1 MANEK
6 FRVKYGLAVGDNT
19 TETAMS
25 VDGTTGDITTQGD
38 INVNGGDIKTTA
50 SSASLF
56 NDATALTVSMAGSA
70 TTVSIGANTGT
81 TTINNSL
88 VADDISVTTVDTTN
102 LEVSNIKA
110 KDGTAAMTIANSSGA
125 VNISSSL
132 QVDNI
137 DIQLNTISATD
148 TNGSINLTPN
158 GTGSVRANGSLDVG
172 TIRALD
178 GTAAATVANS
188 TGVITVS
195 SQLNVD
201 NINISTN
208 TISSTNTNGNINL
221 TPNGT
226 GTVVIPTADI
236 TNLDVTNIRALDG
249 TAAATIANSTG
260 IVTVSTELNVDNL
273 NISGNTIS
281 STNTNGD
288 ILITPNGTGDIDL
301 VTDTV
306 QVGDANATATITT
319 NGTGDLVL
327 NTNNGT
333 NAGSITLTQG
343 TNGNITLTP
352 NGTGTVIVSSDLAVN
367 GATSADIT
375 TTTTTASVFNTTAT
389 TLNIGGA
396 ATTTNIGTT
405 TSSSIIN
412 GVNRYTSPII
422 YSFAG
427 ANNYRGLMISN
438 GNTSSTPLARTGVVV
453 RTFPTATQ
461 PRGGLIFE
469 NARGTETSPT
479 ALQGPSTSAVP
490 DFLGEI
496 SAGGRSSTGWIND
509 LVAASPL
516 GFTSYAAENWVA
528 ATNVGVG
535 WALQLQPT
543 ATTLTAGGAS
553 RITTIDS
560 TPQGLTLRG
569 DTHGF
574 SKGKTIQFVATG
586 CSTSGTTLTIGTV
599 TSGTVAVGSMIQNST
614 SLLPAGTYIIA
625 NISGSGN
632 GSTWTLNQSVST
644 YTSVLTIA
652 GQQGY
657 VAYTGTGDVDVI
669 GDLTIRGND
678 IKGSTGTSQIITS
691 AAGAT
696 LELRGDNIQLENA
709 AGTSIVGSGIT
720 YNRVYGQ
727 FEYNT
732 TVTPVAINT
741 AYVFPLGSAVTNNI
755 ATVASTSRLIPGA
768 AGVYNIQFS
777 AQVKNDNSQEHTAYI
792 FLVKNGTAVTNST
805 GQVTILRQSSQIV
818 SWNYIVTSAN
828 TTDYWE
834 IGYAVDSTQITFPA
848 FASTAFA
855 PSAASMI
862 TTITPVGA

>member
-1 MANEK
+1 MSEQK

-25 VDGTTGDITTQGD
+25 VDGTTGDITTLGD
-38 INVNGGDIKTTA
+38 INVNGGEIKTTA
-50 SSASLF
+50 TSF
-56 NDATALTVSMAGSA
+56 NILPTTATTVSLGGAA

-110 KDGTAAMTIANSSGA
+110 KDGAAAMTIANSSGA

-158 GTGSVRANGSLDVG
+158 GTGAVRANGSLDVG

-178 GTAAATVANS
+178 GVAAMTIANT
-188 TGVITVS
+188 TGVVTVS
-195 SQLNVD
+195 SELVVD
-201 NINISTN
+201 NINIKDN
-208 TISSTNTNGNINL
+208 TISSTT
-221 TPNGT
+221 
-226 GTVVIPTADI
+226 
-236 TNLDVTNIRALDG
+236 
-249 TAAATIANSTG
+249 
-260 IVTVSTELNVDNL
+260 
-273 NISGNTIS
+273 
-281 STNTNGD
+281 GD
-288 ILITPNGTGDIDL
+288 ILITPNGASDIDL
-301 VTDTV
+301 VADTV

-343 TNGNITLTP
+343 INGAITLAP
-352 NGTGTVIVSSDLAVN
+352 NGTGTVVVSSDLAVN
-367 GATSADIT
+367 GGDIT
-375 TTTTTASVFNTTAT
+375 TNQTTASVFNATAT

-396 ATTTNIGTT
+396 ATTTNIGAT

-438 GNTSSTPLARTGVVV
+438 GNTGSAAAARTGVVL

-479 ALQGPSTSAVP
+479 ALQGPSTSAGP

-516 GFTSYAAENWVA
+516 GFTSYAAENWTA
-528 ATNVGVG
+528 ATNCGVG

-560 TPQGLTLRG
+560 TPQSLQLRA

-586 CSTSGTTLTIGTV
+586 CSTSGTTLTIGTL
-599 TSGTVAVGSMIQNST
+599 TSGSISVGSMIQNST
-614 SLLPAGTYIIA
+614 NLLPAGTYIVA
-625 NISGSGN
+625 NISGSGS
-632 GSTWTLNQSVST
+632 GSTWTLNQAQTT
-644 YTSVLTIA
+644 YTGVLAIT

-669 GDLTIRGND
+669 GDLTVRGND

-792 FLVKNGTAVTNST
+792 FLVKNGTPVTNST

-834 IGYAVDSTQITFPA
+834 IGYAVDSIQITFPA

-855 PSAASMI
+855 PSAASII